1 MKKTTKLT
9 DPKPFLL
16 ISLALY
22 YFLNKMSRMRNKT
35 SPSALENVDNC
46 HVIRLLAELHGD
58 LFSRN
63 ASPLEVYYVFVAVD
77 ERGEHVMSEEICCR
91 CNGA

>member
-1 MKKTTKLT
+1 
-9 DPKPFLL
+9 
-16 ISLALY
+16 
-22 YFLNKMSRMRNKT
+22 MRNKT

-77 ERGEHVMSEEICCR
+77 ERGEHVTSNEISRR
-91 CNGA
+91 CNGKQ